1 MLAISQWQGRLNEEE
16 KESIGGQV
24 TVEEIRS
31 ALWSLKAY
39 KAPGPDGLHAG
50 FFQSF
55 WPMMGDLIVR
65 EVKRIFME
73 KKVLEYLNQT
83 HIALIP
89 KIQSPKTIGNYRPIS
104 LCNTIYKVVTK
115 IIVARLRPYLE
126 KLISHLQ
133 MAFVP
138 RCKGIDNAIIVQEL
152 IHSISKKKGK
162 VGYIAIKIDLEK
174 TYDKLE
180 WAFIR
185 NMLLRINLPGN
196 LIDLIK
202 SCVTLVSTS
211 ILLNGAP
218 LEPILPSR
226 GIRQGDPFL
235 PISLYFVLSTLVN
248 S

>member
-1 MLAISQWQGRLNEEE
+1 M
-16 KESIGGQV
+16 
-24 TVEEIRS
+24 TVGEIRS
-31 ALWSLKAY
+31 TLWSLKAY
-39 KAPGPDGLHAG
+39 KAPGPNGLHVG

-55 WPMMGDLIVR
+55 WPIMGDSIVR
-65 EVKRIFME
+65 EVKRTFME
-73 KKVLEYLNQT
+73 KKVPEYLNQT

-89 KIQSPKTIGNYRPIS
+89 KIQSLETIRNYRPIS

-115 IIVARLRPYLE
+115 IIVARLRPYLD
-126 KLISHLQ
+126 KLISPLQ
-133 MAFVP
+133 TAIVP
-138 RCKGIDNAIIVQEL
+138 GCKGIDNAIIVQEL
-152 IHSISKKKGK
+152 IHSIIKKKGR
-162 VGYIAIKIDLEK
+162 VGYMAIKLDLEK

-185 NMLLRINLPGN
+185 NMLLRINLLGN
-196 LIDLIK
+196 LINLIM
-202 SCVTLVSTS
+202 SCVTSVSTS

-235 PISLYFVLSTLVN
+235 PIYLYFVLSTLVG